1 MKRTVL
7 GALGMVAL
15 MLAVMIL
22 PLGGCAPEAAPPPE
36 EEAPPGKVWH
46 WYPATWGGA
55 GLVWDQLCYISDII
69 TEASG
74 GRITCEPTA
83 PGALCPLKEQVDFV
97 ASGATDAMMPYP
109 DHYSG
114 RVPMS
119 VLTANASYL
128 LDTTEE
134 MRHFL
139 EGQNNGRVLEMTKE
153 EFAKQA
159 NVVIVGACYYPLE
172 MILLSKVPI
181 SGIDDVPGMTFRCG
195 DVPVANA
202 MGKLGAAVVW
212 SEPSEIYTMLA
223 SGAIDSVTY
232 GSTSES
238 LDMGFDEVTKY
249 WLKKPVAGPVLADLF
264 IVNGDVWRELPDNLK
279 AVVKAAVEAGN
290 ARMEY
295 RSWVDIQKGWI
306 EAEEAG
312 IEIVEWSDEDVLK
325 WKKAVAS
332 FLPEY
337 AKDDASTEAVE
348 ILKDFIK
355 EWKPALAKE
364 LGIA

>member
-1 MKRTVL
+1 MKRTGLCAL
-7 GALGMVAL
+7 GAAAL
-15 MLAVMIL
+15 LLAVTVL
-22 PLGGCAPEAAPPPE
+22 PFGGCAPEAAAPE
-36 EEAPPGKVWH
+36 QAAPEGKVWH

-55 GLVWDQLCYISDII
+55 GLVWDQLSYISDVI

-74 GRITCEPTA
+74 GRIVCEPTA

-97 ASGATDAMMPYP
+97 GSGATDTMMPYP

-114 RVPMS
+114 RAPIS
-119 VLTANASYL
+119 VMTANGCYL

-134 MRHFL
+134 MRHFI
-139 EGQNNGRVLEMTKE
+139 EGQNGGRMLELTRQE
-153 EFAKQA
+153 WARLA
-159 NVVIVGACYYPLE
+159 NVEVVGACYYPLE

-181 SGIDDVPGMTFRCG
+181 DGIDDVSGMKFRCG

-202 MGKLGAAVVW
+202 MGKLGASVVW

-238 LDMGFDEVTKY
+238 LAMGFEEVTEY
-249 WLKKPVAGPVLADLF
+249 WLKRPVAGPVLADLF
-264 IVNGDVWRELPDNLK
+264 IVNGDVWQELPDELK

-290 ARMEY
+290 AHMEY
-295 RSWVDIQKGWI
+295 HAWVDIQKGWI
-306 EAEEAG
+306 EAAEAG

-332 FLPEY
+332 FFPEY
-337 AKDDASTEAVE
+337 SKDAASTEAVE

-355 EWKPALAKE
+355 EWKPALAE
-364 LGIA
+364 EIGLA

>member
-1 MKRTVL
+1 MKRTALCVL
-7 GALGMVAL
+7 GMLALL
-15 MLAVMIL
+15 LAVMTL
-22 PLGGCAPEAAPPPE
+22 PLGGCAPEAAAPPE

-55 GLVWDQLCYISDII
+55 GLVWDQLSYISDVI

-74 GRITCEPTA
+74 GRIICEPTA

-139 EGQNNGRVLEMTKE
+139 EGQNNGRVLQMTKE
-153 EFAKQA
+153 EFTKQG
-159 NVVIVGACYYPLE
+159 NVVVVGACYYPLE

-181 SGIDDVPGMTFRCG
+181 DGIDDVSGIKFRCG

-223 SGAIDSVTY
+223 SGAIDAVTY

-238 LDMGFDEVTKY
+238 LDMGFEEVTEY
-249 WLKKPVAGPVLADLF
+249 WLKRPVAGPVLTDLF
-264 IVNGDVWRELPDNLK
+264 IVNGDVWQELPDELK
-279 AVVKAAVEAGN
+279 AVVKAAVAAGN
-290 ARMEY
+290 AHMEY
-295 RSWVDIQKGWI
+295 HAWVDIQKGWI